1 MKAGFQFQKYK
12 QYSLLSILA
21 LRNDSQTFLFLCL
34 FLFLNAAHA
43 LNPETVVSVDHRVTV
58 SYSAFKFDPK
68 KNTYTTKVHIKNHS
82 AAPLLAPLHLT
93 ITHIDNT
100 QFKILNINGVG
111 PDSLPY
117 REVKLLKG
125 VLAPGQTTEA
135 TTLVFVEEAIE
146 KTPPRKLTERH
157 SRQVSASTRYAPFD
171 FKFRVSAAVSQ
182 TPLEPRATP
191 YALKVNN
198 GKIPVRFSVVI
209 VGKGRDVVPVSLRRM
224 DTQQV
229 YAMND
234 QGKEGDIQA
243 GDGIYGVN
251 VILNTASVK
260 AGSCLA
266 FEAYTRTDRV
276 IATSPP
282 YKLCIS
288 SFPVRIAKSN
298 TSHLISLP
306 DGSKAV
312 ADEVLVHVVKATNEA
327 QILRLANNINATIVG
342 SILPSNLYQ
351 LKLAN
356 PLSAKDMMSLIK
368 RVQAHA
374 EVENAYVNALGEFSS
389 TPNDP
394 EFPSQHGLTLVRAHD
409 AWDATATGSGSIVA
423 VLDSGIDRTHPDFG
437 TVGDCQLADND
448 CGLPSTDLVGHGTQ
462 VAGVIAAKTN
472 NALGIASIA
481 PSSKIKSIIAS
492 ADSDVLLAE
501 MQQAFADVT
510 AYGVASVI
518 NASFSRGPLAFAP
531 VVDLCGSI
539 NAAVIN
545 GVTPVA
551 VVVAA
556 AGNSGSNGF
565 FYPARCNDSSRP
577 DHAALTR
584 KDLFIT
590 VANSLSTTTIDPLCA
605 PASAL
610 NQLCGNSNYGTWV
623 DIAAPGMSLRTTA
636 VGGGYISAT
645 GTSIAAPVVT
655 GAAAILSSCGVPFD
669 QIESTLKSG
678 PLIPVTTPDGAL
690 LRLDIYEALK
700 FKNLAPTA
708 VSLSSSSINE
718 NTDTSGGF
726 EVGTLTAVDPNTCD
740 RFSYSIVGGA
750 DAAFFSIGGAGLD
763 RLLLTAGILNFEV
776 KNTYSVTVR
785 VTDFFGLTFDQAL
798 NINVNN
804 INEAPAGSNATLTIN
819 EDAAHTFAAANFGFS
834 DPDDLPAPNSLSAV
848 IISTVPAAGA
858 LELGGI
864 AVTAGQSIAAA
875 DFANLTFTPAANA
888 NGNGYASFTFQVV
901 DDGGTANGGI
911 NTDASPNTLT
921 FDVTPLND
929 PPTGLLSIS
938 GTLSVGQ
945 TLTAITLAIAD
956 ADGLGAF
963 NYQWLRGAADI
974 AGATGSSYTLVAAD
988 IGNIA
993 NVRVCYTDG
1002 GGTLECLNTTNAT
1015 NTGDPHLTTVDGLHF
1030 DFQAAGEFVALRGSN
1045 GMEIQTRQTPV
1056 STAAPLAD
1064 SYSGLPVGVSINTAV
1079 AARVGSHRVT
1089 LQPNIS
1095 GLAAASGLELRIDG
1109 VGTRLPASGIQFAS
1123 GGRLVPIAGD
1133 AIQIDFPDTTTL
1145 VVTPGYWAPHSVW
1158 YLNVKVFHTPA
1169 QLGLMG
1175 IREQRS
1181 WLPRLADGSSLGARP
1196 VALHDRYVDL
1206 YEKFAYSWRVT
1217 DETSLFDYATGTSS
1231 KTFTL
1236 KEWPRENPPHVVPQ
1250 GGRATKP
1257 LKREIALKH
1266 CHGVAGKNDHADCV
1280 FDVMV
1285 TGHPGFA
1292 KTLLFGQKIQRGLT
1306 ATVVRGVKGDTRPNE
1321 NLKFIAL
1328 VMKHAPAAALIT
1340 DNKDAARKERED
1352 NSVPTGFIQFKL
1364 NGKNIGERVRLDA
1377 RGQAVLNIS
1386 RKKVGGGQ
1394 IAASYLP
1401 AKGSVFLPSSSSNQ
1415 SVSFEELKKRS
1426 RVLKGAR

>member
-1 MKAGFQFQKYK
+1 MNMKAGYKSKKHRQFSKLPTPAFRVIRQ
-12 QYSLLSILA
+12 I
-21 LRNDSQTFLFLCL
+21 FLFS
-34 FLFLNAAHA
+34 FLFIF
-43 LNPETVVSVDHRVTV
+43 LNPAYADKAVALDSRVSLKHSSIKHDLKR
-58 SYSAFKFDPK
+58 K
-68 KNTYTTKVHIKNHS
+68 TK
-82 AAPLLAPLHLT
+82 A
-93 ITHIDNT
+93 DN
-100 QFKILNINGVG
+100 Q
-111 PDSLPY
+111 PA
-117 REVKLLKG
+117 LLK
-125 VLAPGQTTEA
+125 P
-135 TTLVFVEEAIE
+135 
-146 KTPPRKLTERH
+146 H
-157 SRQVSASTRYAPFD
+157 AS
-171 FKFRVSAAVSQ
+171 
-182 TPLEPRATP
+182 P
-191 YALKVNN
+191 YALRAGTGKVS
-198 GKIPVRFSVVI
+198 VRFSVPMQDNSKSTDI
-209 VGKGRDVVPVSLRRM
+209 VYLRRIG
-224 DTQQV
+224 DKNTI
-229 YAMND
+229 AMND
-234 QGKEGDIQA
+234 IGKNGDFKA
-243 GDGIYGVN
+243 GDNIFGVN
-251 VILNTASVK
+251 VLIDTSKVEPD
-260 AGSCLA
+260 SCLKYEA
-266 FEAYTRTDRV
+266 FTKINGAV
-276 IATSPP
+276 FTSPP
-282 YKLCIS
+282 LKFCVS
-288 SFPVRIAKSN
+288 SLPVYLAVPN
-298 TSHLISLP
+298 TDNPVVFP

-312 ADEVLVHVVKATNEA
+312 GDEILLRATLNASAADIK
-327 QILRLANNINATIVG
+327 QIARNFNAKIAG
-342 SILPSNLYQ
+342 SDLNLNLYQ
-351 LKLAN
+351 LKLPSPVNINQLLEIISRIKSHKGVAN
-356 PLSAKDMMSLIK
+356 AF
-368 RVQAHA
+368 
-374 EVENAYVNALGEFSS
+374 VNALGSYSFSPS
-389 TPNDP
+389 DTD
-394 EFPSQHGLTLVRAHD
+394 FASQHGLQLARAHD
-409 AWDATATGSGSIVA
+409 AWDTNDNANGVGNTVI
-423 VLDSGIDRTHPDFG
+423 VLDSGIDRSHVDFG
-437 TVGDCQLADND
+437 TSPGNCQLAEDD
-448 CGLPSTDLVGHGTQ
+448 CGMASTDTLGHGTQ
-462 VAGVIAAKTN
+462 VAGVVSARTN
-472 NALGIASIA
+472 NATGIAGVAFGTKIHSIQVSPIISIA
-481 PSSKIKSIIAS
+481 ATQMITGFNLARDYIAIH
-492 ADSDVLLAE
+492 AE
-501 MQQAFADVT
+501 
-510 AYGVASVI
+510 ASVI
-518 NASFSRGPLAFAP
+518 NASFSVGVGAASASEWDSVCLAIDQAVFNGAARAI
-531 VVDLCGSI
+531 VV
-539 NAAVIN
+539 NAVGNLNAN
-545 GVTPVA
+545 GTL
-551 VVVAA
+551 
-556 AGNSGSNGF
+556 
-565 FYPARCNDSSRP
+565 YPARCNDLNANL
-577 DHAALTR
+577 DITR
-584 KDLFIT
+584 KNLLIT
-590 VANSLSTTTIDPLCA
+590 VANSTSVVTPDCGSVAIDQRCST
-605 PASAL
+605 
-610 NQLCGNSNYGTWV
+610 SNYGAWV
-623 DIAAPGMSLRTTA
+623 DIAAPGSAIRTTA
-636 VGGGYISAT
+636 LGGGYVNPT
-645 GTSIAAPVVT
+645 GTSFSAPLVS
-655 GAAAILSSCGVPFD
+655 GAVAILRSCGVALTN
-669 QIESTLKSG
+669 IESTLRTSAIVS
-678 PLIPVTTPDGAL
+678 IPFPGGTSAP
-690 LRLDIYEALK
+690 RLDIFRALQQL
-700 FKNLAPTA
+700 NLAPTA

-750 DAAFFSIGGAGLD
+750 DAALFSIGGAGLD
-763 RLLLTAGILNFEV
+763 RLHLTAGILNFEV

-819 EDAAHTFAAANFGFS
+819 EDTAHTFVAANFGFS

-875 DFANLTFTPAANA
+875 DIANLTFTPAANA

-945 TLTAITLAIAD
+945 TLTAITGAIAD

-963 NYQWLRGAADI
+963 SYQWLRGAADI
-974 AGATGSSYTLVAAD
+974 AGATGSSYTLIAAD

-1002 GGTLECLNTTNAT
+1002 GGTLECLNTTNAI

-1030 DFQAAGEFVALRGSN
+1030 DFQAAGEFVALRGNN

-1109 VGTRLPASGIQFAS
+1109 VRTTLPASGIQFAS

-1145 VVTPGYWAPHSVW
+1145 VVTPGFWAPHSVW

-1206 YEKFAYSWRVT
+1206 YEKFADSWRVT
-1217 DETSLFDYATGTSS
+1217 DETSLFDYAAGTSS
-1231 KTFTL
+1231 KTFKL
-1236 KEWPRENPPHVVPQ
+1236 KEWPRETPPFIVPQ
-1250 GGRATKP
+1250 GGRVSKP
-1257 LKREIALKH
+1257 LKREIALQH
-1266 CHGVAGKNDHADCV
+1266 CRGIAGKNDHADCV

-1401 AKGSVFLPSSSSNQ
+1401 AKGSVFLPSSSSNL
-1415 SVSFEELKKRS
+1415 SVSLEQAHRLTKEWRKAKK
-1426 RVLKGAR
+1426 